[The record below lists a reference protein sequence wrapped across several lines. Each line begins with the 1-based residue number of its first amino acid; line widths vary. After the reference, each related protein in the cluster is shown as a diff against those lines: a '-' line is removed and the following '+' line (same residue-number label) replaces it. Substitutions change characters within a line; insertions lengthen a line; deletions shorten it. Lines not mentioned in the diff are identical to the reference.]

1 MSSLPS
7 DVKITLW
14 PLDTIIPYEMN
25 AKKHGPEQ
33 VAKIAESIKRYKWTQ
48 PIVVDKF
55 GVIIN
60 GHGRRL
66 AAILLGADSP
76 TPGHAPVWQR
86 SDLTPEQVRAAR
98 LADNRVAI
106 SDMDSEK
113 LMEDLAGID
122 HDLLE
127 GIFDAKELDF
137 LSVDHGTMNTDVFV
151 TDMGAVVEGQQEDVE
166 RRMSNVK
173 AQRVPLAKAFGFK
186 DLSAADQI
194 TVTNL
199 MAKAEALTGLQGD
212 AAFIK
217 WADTQLQLSA

>member
-1 MSSLPS
+1 MSEKPS
-7 DVKITLW
+7 NVKITLW
-14 PLDTIIPYEMN
+14 PIENLIPYELN
-25 AKKHGPEQ
+25 AKKHESDQ
-33 VAKIAESIKRYKWTQ
+33 VARIAESIKRYGWTQ

-66 AAILLGADSP
+66 AALLLGEESP
-76 TPGHAPVWQR
+76 TPGNVPVWQR
-86 SDLTPEQVRAAR
+86 SDLTPEQVKAAR

-113 LMEDLAGID
+113 LMADLADID
-122 HDLLE
+122 HELLT
-127 GIFDAKELDF
+127 GIFDDKELTF
-137 LSVDHGTMNTDVFV
+137 LSVDHGTMNTGAFV
-151 TDMGAVVEGQQEDVE
+151 TDMGAVVDHQKEDVE
-166 RRMSNVK
+166 QRMDKVK
-173 AQRVPLAKAFGFK
+173 AQRIPLAKAFGFK

-194 TVTNL
+194 IVTSL

>member
-1 MSSLPS
+1 MS

-14 PLDTIIPYEMN
+14 PLENLIPYELN
-25 AKKHGPEQ
+25 AKKHDAEQ

-66 AAILLGADSP
+66 AAMLLGPDSP
-76 TPGHAPVWQR
+76 TPGFAPVWQR

-98 LADNRVAI
+98 LADNRAAI

-113 LMEDLAGID
+113 LMLDMAGID
-122 HDLLE
+122 HELLT
-127 GIFDAKELDF
+127 GIFDDKELNF
-137 LSVDHGTMNTDVFV
+137 LSVDHGEMNVGAFV
-151 TDMGAVVEGQQEDVE
+151 SDMGAVVEGQKEDVA
-166 RRMSNVK
+166 RRMDNVK
-173 AQRVPLAKAFGFK
+173 AQRIPLAKAFGFK
-186 DLSAADQI
+186 DLSASDQI
-194 TVTNL
+194 IVSNL